1 MKLVKFTAVAASL
14 LLAACAG
21 GGGQTAK
28 QPKPQADA
36 NEIVIGVAGPMS
48 GDLAEFG
55 AQLRHGAELSV
66 ADVNAAGGLLGKQV
80 RLVIGDDQCDPP
92 RAVRVANNLVEQGV
106 VFVDGHFCSGSSI
119 PASKVYEEEGIV
131 QMTPASTNPR
141 LTEDGIDTL
150 FRITGRDDRQGTF
163 AGPWLAQHFAGKNVA
178 VLDDGTAYGREVAVE
193 TARAMEAAGLKPAI
207 RTQFSPTSKDYA
219 ALIAKLKAGQIV
231 GVYLGG
237 YHDSIGVF
245 ARQARE
251 NGFDAQIFGADAL
264 NTSEYVTIAGP
275 ASDGTMFTNAP
286 ELRNVLSAKQVVAR
300 FRSDG
305 WEPEG
310 YTLSAYAAIEVWAQ
324 AVRKAGTTD
333 AATVAAALRDNTWQT
348 SIGEVDFDATG
359 DLTTAAYTWYRFQ
372 NGTYREVGS

>member
-1 MKLVKFTAVAASL
+1 MKPTKFSAIAASL

-21 GGGQTAK
+21 GPGAK
-28 QPKPQADA
+28 QSKPQAEA

-55 AQLRHGAELSV
+55 AQLRHGAELAV

-80 RLVIGDDQCDPP
+80 RLVIGDDQCDPK
-92 RAVRVANNLVEQGV
+92 RAVRVASNLVDQGV

-119 PASKVYEEEGIV
+119 PASRVYEDQGVV
-131 QMTPASTNPR
+131 QMTPASTNPK
-141 LTEDGIDTL
+141 LTEQGISTL

-163 AGPWLAQHFAGKNVA
+163 AGPWLAREFAGRNVA
-178 VLDDGTAYGREVAVE
+178 ILDDGSAYGREVAVE

-207 RTQFSPTSKDYA
+207 REQYSPTSKKYST
-219 ALIAKLKAGQIV
+219 LIAKLKAAQIA
-231 GVYLGG
+231 GVFFGG

-245 ARQARE
+245 VRQSRE
-251 NGFDAQIFGADAL
+251 QGFGAQFFGADAL
-264 NTSEYVTIAGP
+264 NTQEFADIAGP
-275 ASDGTMFTNAP
+275 ASDGTMFTNAADIRDVP
-286 ELRNVLSAKQVVAR
+286 AAKPVVAR

-333 AATVAAALRDNTWQT
+333 AAAVAAVLRDNTWQST
-348 SIGEVDFDATG
+348 AGEVDFDATG
-359 DLTTAAYTWYRFQ
+359 DLTNAAYTWYRFQ
-372 NGTYREVGS
+372 NGTYREAGN

>member
-1 MKLVKFTAVAASL
+1 MRFMPVGAVAASL

-21 GGGQTAK
+21 GAQTAK
-28 QPKPQADA
+28 QAKPQANA

-55 AQLRHGAELSV
+55 SQLRHGAELAV
-66 ADVNAAGGLLGKQV
+66 ADVNAAGGVLGKQV
-80 RLVIGDDQCDPP
+80 RLVIGDDQCDPK
-92 RAVRVANNLVEQGV
+92 RAIRVATNLVDQGV

-119 PASKVYEEEGIV
+119 PASAVYEEEGV
-131 QMTPASTNPR
+131 LQMSPASTNPK
-141 LTEDGIDTL
+141 LTQQGIDTL

-163 AGPWLAQHFAGKNVA
+163 AGAWLAQHFAGMKVA
-178 VLDDGTAYGREVAVE
+178 ILDDGTAYGRQVAVE

-207 RTQFSPTSKDYA
+207 RTQYSPTSGDYA
-219 ALIAKLKAGQIV
+219 TQIAELEAAKVDGI
-231 GVYLGG
+231 YLGG
-237 YHDSIGVF
+237 YHDSVGVF
-245 ARQARE
+245 VRQARE
-251 NGFDAQIFGADAL
+251 QGLDAQIFGADAL
-264 NTSEYVTIAGP
+264 NTMEYVTIAGK
-275 ASDGTMFTNAP
+275 ASDGTMFTNAA
-286 ELRNVLSAKQVVAR
+286 ELRNVPAAKQVVAR

-333 AATVAAALRDNTWQT
+333 AAVVAAALRDNTWQT

-359 DLTTAAYTWYRFQ
+359 DLTNAAYTWYRFDK
-372 NGTYREVGS
+372 GSYHEAGN